1 MKLEL
6 SCCTLGVA
14 SLDPKPCS
22 QTSSPDFIS
31 QSWRTGL
38 QDRIWAEAWEQGYS
52 GSWFKY

>member
-22 QTSSPDFIS
+22 QTFSPDFIS
-31 QSWRTGL
+31 QSWRTRL

-52 GSWFKY
+52 WSWF